1 MSQCGET
8 RNSLSPKCFPWNQSF
23 GNFISKKTLLSRNF
37 CRVRANFLNFH
48 SVYVQTKSI
57 ATLKWHIK
65 QVNSWWSDTATF
77 KNFFYEIE
85 RLQTFSLGQFATICL
100 FVSPNRLQNFWPENS
115 SLFATNFCL
124 NIYFLGLILENTYLL
139 KCHHVRSRSTEA
151 HSEVHAEISSH
162 PHVKFADQQIV
173 KSRQKRQLWR
183 IPQQTVMQPSEFE
196 DLSHFND
203 DR

>member
-1 MSQCGET
+1 M
-8 RNSLSPKCFPWNQSF
+8 
-23 GNFISKKTLLSRNF
+23 
-37 CRVRANFLNFH
+37 
-48 SVYVQTKSI
+48 YVQTKNS